1 MKPVIVAPLPK
12 TTHNTR
18 SYLLGR
24 AWMAVSSGS
33 AFVCSFVSSF
43 DNSTH
48 NYYQSIYLFIHS
60 LAPAHPSIHSLI
72 NVQSGELVLD
82 FHASIILISLYLGL
96 SIRTRTRARARVRSW
111 NLDRQ

>member
-33 AFVCSFVSSF
+33 AFVCSV
-43 DNSTH
+43 DNSNH
-48 NYYQSIYLFIHS
+48 NYYQSIYLFTRS
-60 LAPAHPSIHSLI
+60 LAPAHPSINSLI

-96 SIRTRTRARARVRSW
+96 SIGIRTRIRARARVRIW